1 MRLRAPA
8 IVLAARPHAE
18 TGSVARL
25 FTENAGVVAAYVA
38 GGRGR
43 RLRPVLLPGNRV
55 AVELSARASSQLP
68 FARLELLESRAPF
81 LAEPMIAAAVGWVA
95 ALTATTLPERNPY
108 PAVYQALD
116 GLLAAICAAP
126 SASGWL
132 PALVTFERLL
142 LRELGYGSS
151 RLPIPPA
158 FADQLDLFA
167 RQGRAIAH
175 YLLADARGDVMA
187 ARRMLEE
194 RLRRMLG

>member
-25 FTENAGVVAAYVA
+25 FTEEAGVVAAYVA

-95 ALTATTLPERNPY
+95 ALTATTLPERNLY
-108 PAVYQALD
+108 PAVHQALD

-151 RLPIPPA
+151 RLPIPPG

-187 ARRMLEE
+187 ARGMLEE